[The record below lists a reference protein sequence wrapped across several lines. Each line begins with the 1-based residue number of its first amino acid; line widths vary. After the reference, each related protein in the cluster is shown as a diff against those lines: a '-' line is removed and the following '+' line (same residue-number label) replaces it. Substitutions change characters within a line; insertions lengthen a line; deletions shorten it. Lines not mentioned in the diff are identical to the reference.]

1 MDFLKSFEQRLNNFS
16 SKEFEKMSIMLF
28 RYQAVHNPVYRQ
40 YVEARNITIKEVET
54 VEQIPFL
61 PISLFKTH
69 QVKTGDWEDQHVF
82 ESSGTTGMTTSK
94 HHVKDL
100 TSYQKNA
107 LPLFED
113 IYGATSDYHLL
124 ALLPSYLERDSSS
137 LVYMMDYFIK
147 TGGSEYSGFY
157 LNDTEQLVRT
167 LEILKNDHAKKT
179 ILVGVTFA
187 LLDLVA
193 ENSLS
198 YPDLIVMETG
208 GMKGRRKE
216 MIRAEVHELLQKGFD
231 TKHIH
236 SEYGMTELFSQA
248 YALSD
253 GIFQESKTM
262 KVLIRDINDPLTIL
276 VNQLTGGINIID
288 LANIDSCAFIETQD
302 MGRKLNEN
310 TFEVLGRFDNSD
322 VRGCSMLT
330 V

>member
-1 MDFLKSFEQRLNNFS
+1 MDFLKSFKQRLNNFS
-16 SKEFEKMSIMLF
+16 SDEFEEMAITLF
-28 RYQAVHNPVYRQ
+28 RYQTAHNSVYRQ
-40 YVEARNITIKEVET
+40 YLEARNIAVTEIEAI
-54 VEQIPFL
+54 EQIPFL
-61 PISLFKTH
+61 PISFFKTH
-69 QVKTGDWEDQHVF
+69 QIKTGNWESQHVF

-94 HHVKDL
+94 HHVKNL
-100 TSYQKNA
+100 VSYQKNT
-107 LPLFED
+107 LRLFEGA
-113 IYGATSDYHLL
+113 YGAISDYHFL
-124 ALLPSYLERDSSS
+124 ALLPSYLERNSSS

-147 TGGSEYSGFY
+147 TRGSVHSGFY
-157 LNDTEQLVRT
+157 LNDTEQLVQT
-167 LEILKNDHAKKT
+167 LEMLKKDRAKKT

-193 ENSLS
+193 EHNLS
-198 YPDLIVMETG
+198 FPDLIVMETG

-216 MIRAEVHELLQKGFD
+216 MIRAEVHELLQKGFN

-248 YALSD
+248 YALSE

-262 KVLIRDINDPLTIL
+262 KVLIRDVNDPLTIL
-276 VNQLTGGINIID
+276 ENQVTGGVNIVD

-302 MGRKLNEN
+302 MGRKISED

-322 VRGCSMLT
+322 IRGCSMLT